1 MDKCKLSAFVRNSS
15 LFWKKKHKDNLKQ
28 YNFMK
33 IGWFSVQKIQQA
45 CAMRVCN
52 NCSLGRKLSENSQI
66 LRMI

>member
-1 MDKCKLSAFVRNSS
+1 MQTIRICKKLFS
-15 LFWKKKHKDNLKQ
+15 FWKKKHKDNLKQ

-45 CAMRVCN
+45 CAMRVYN